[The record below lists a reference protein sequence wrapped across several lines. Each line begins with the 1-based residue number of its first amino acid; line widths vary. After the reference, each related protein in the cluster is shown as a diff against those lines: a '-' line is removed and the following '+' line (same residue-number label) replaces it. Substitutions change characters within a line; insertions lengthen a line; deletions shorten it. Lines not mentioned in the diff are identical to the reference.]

1 MMPAAHE
8 FVEGLNIQKR
18 VVSALFVRELSS
30 RHGGDASGTL
40 WLFLEPIIVTLIVVS
55 IHFFGGSAFV
65 QSVPVIIFLLTGYVP
80 HLLFRHGGLSGLTA
94 LNANSGLLYHP
105 QVHFTDIVIA
115 RLLVEIFTVL
125 CAFVAIYLAFWLLG
139 QITFPREFAYIYLG
153 WFFHIW
159 FLVSACFFFTGAGLI
174 WPIVRRL
181 FMPLSLLMLPAYG
194 AFFML
199 SWIPQSVR
207 DILLYFPTA
216 NATEIMRYGYF
227 GDSAPTYFSLSYT
240 FFSCLVFSAV
250 AVLLLFRGRRRLE
263 L

>member
-1 MMPAAHE
+1 MTQAARELLH
-8 FVEGLNIQKR
+8 GLRVQKR
-18 VVSALFVRELSS
+18 VISALFIRDLGS
-30 RHGGDASGTL
+30 RHGGNASGTL
-40 WLFLEPIIVTLIVVS
+40 WLFLEPVIVTLIVVA

-105 QVHFTDIVIA
+105 QVHFVDIVLA

-125 CAFVAIYLAFWLLG
+125 CAFVVIYAAFYTLGEITLPKMLA
-139 QITFPREFAYIYLG
+139 YVYLG

-159 FLVSACFFFTGAGLI
+159 FLVAACFFFTGAGLL

-181 FMPLSLLMLPAYG
+181 FMPLSLVMLPAYG

-199 SWIPQSVR
+199 SWIPENIR
-207 DILLYFPTA
+207 NFLLFFPTA
-216 NATEIMRYGYF
+216 DATEIMRYGYF
-227 GDSAPTYFSLSYT
+227 GSATPTYFDIPYT
-240 FFSCLVFSAV
+240 FEACLVFSVV
-250 AVLLLFRGRRRLE
+250 ATLLMFQGRRRLE